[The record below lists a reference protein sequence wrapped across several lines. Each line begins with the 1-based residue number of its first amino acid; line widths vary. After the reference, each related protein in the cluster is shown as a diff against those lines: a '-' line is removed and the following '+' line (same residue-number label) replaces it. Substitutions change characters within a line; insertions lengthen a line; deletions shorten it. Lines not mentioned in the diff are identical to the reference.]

1 MNQTVKI
8 YDSIPKAVC
17 YYKEAE
23 STSEIMTNI
32 VQFAN
37 WFYGGNHEIEVEEMY
52 PTQNNQSDCGMFLLC
67 GIKDIVRDF

>member
-23 STSEIMTNI
+23 STSEIFNNI

-37 WFYGGNHEIEVEEMY
+37 WFYGGNHEIEVE
-52 PTQNNQSDCGMFLLC
+52 
-67 GIKDIVRDF
+67 